1 MKRFKSIKIASI
13 FGILGN
19 LFLLIIKAIIGF
31 ITNSQSMIAD
41 AFNSAGD
48 IISSVMTF
56 IGNQIASIPSDDD
69 HNLGH
74 GKAEYIYS
82 MLISIA
88 MILMGL
94 FVFKNAFSSIF
105 NNSKYE
111 FSIWLVIVCIVTII
125 TKLCL
130 FIYTDKLSKK
140 YNNLLIKANS
150 KDHRNDCVITLC
162 NLFACLL
169 TLLNVYWFDGV
180 VGALISIWMILTSL
194 KIFKESYD
202 VLMDKS
208 ISDETKKKVYEI
220 INSHEEVKKVIHFNS
235 TPVGYKY
242 QISFTIYVDGNL
254 TTFESHK
261 IADDLEKEI
270 GKKMDEIYLTVIH
283 VNPIEVKGDKNDREN
298 KRTSI

>member
-1 MKRFKSIKIASI
+1 MKRFKSVKIASI
-13 FGILGN
+13 FGIIGN

-31 ITNSQSMIAD
+31 ITNSQAMIAD

-82 MLISIA
+82 MLISII

-94 FVFKNAFSSIF
+94 FVFKDSFNSIF
-105 NNSKYE
+105 NNSKYN
-111 FSIWLVIVCIVTII
+111 FSIWLIIVCIVTII
-125 TKLCL
+125 TKLFL
-130 FIYTDKLSKK
+130 FIYTNKLSKK

-150 KDHRNDCVITLC
+150 KDHRNDCVITFC
-162 NLFACLL
+162 NLIACLL
-169 TLLNVYWFDGV
+169 TLVNVYWIDGI
-180 VGALISIWMILTSL
+180 VGALISIWMIITSF

-208 ISDETKKKVYEI
+208 ISLETKERVYEI
-220 INSHEEVKKVIHFNS
+220 IKAHDEIKKVIHFNS
-235 TPVGYKY
+235 TPVGYRY

-254 TTFESHK
+254 STFESHK

-270 GKKMDEIYLTVIH
+270 GKKMDEIYLTIIH
-283 VNPIEVKGDKNDREN
+283 VNPIEIN
-298 KRTSI
+298 KK